1 MITEGYFFSI
11 NFLKENF
18 LEICKIM
25 LIPFLLV
32 LLFFSIDTNSKQISI
47 DNDPTK
53 SLLFI
58 FSDPAFLFY
67 LLYDLWVSIIVIMF
81 IDDRKSKKQRN
92 IVNYYFQSLF
102 FIIPI
107 LIAGLFSLFLIICGL
122 FMFIL
127 PGIYIGIRMIF
138 VPYLIVV
145 RRTSIIDSF
154 KFSFTLSESKVSDIL
169 YFIIPFFIFALFYVQ
184 TSSSINIMINLV
196 INYFLITPLI
206 YSYMYFLYIRYSS
219 EYENL

>member
-196 INYFLITPLI
+196 INYFLITPVI

>member
-102 FIIPI
+102 FQLLALLI
-107 LIAGLFSLFLIICGL
+107 LFAMEIVSLHLFQYLNHLQMGIA
-122 FMFIL
+122 
-127 PGIYIGIRMIF
+127 Y
-138 VPYLIVV
+138 YLQQ
-145 RRTSIIDSF
+145 
-154 KFSFTLSESKVSDIL
+154 KHL
-169 YFIIPFFIFALFYVQ
+169 
-184 TSSSINIMINLV
+184 
-196 INYFLITPLI
+196 
-206 YSYMYFLYIRYSS
+206 
-219 EYENL
+219 